1 MGDVLEQDVQ
11 ALKEWLR
18 SAWRQLAEPSMARF
32 ERQELRNYMKDAEA
46 ALRTGFERLAERER
60 VKLRAYNTGLSTLP
74 VPDFRILRS
83 LVHSGQVN
91 EGQS

>member
-18 SAWRQLAEPSMARF
+18 SAWHQLAEPSMARF
-32 ERQELRNYMKDAEA
+32 DRRELRNYMKEVEA
-46 ALRTGFERLAERER
+46 ALRTGFEKLAEKER
-60 VKLRAYNTGLSTLP
+60 VKLRAYNTGPSTLP

-83 LVHSGQVN
+83 LVLSSQVN
-91 EGQS
+91 EGPS

>member
-32 ERQELRNYMKDAEA
+32 DRRELRNYMKEVEA
-46 ALRTGFERLAERER
+46 ALRTGFEKLAEKER
-60 VKLRAYNTGLSTLP
+60 VKLRAYNTGPSTLP
-74 VPDFRILRS
+74 LPDFRILRS
-83 LVHSGQVN
+83 LVLSSQVS
-91 EGQS
+91 EGPS

>member
-18 SAWRQLAEPSMARF
+18 GAWRQLAEPSLARF
-32 ERQELRNYMKDAEA
+32 DRQELRNYMKEAEA
-46 ALRTGFERLAERER
+46 ALRTGFEKLAERER
-60 VKLRAYNTGLSTLP
+60 VKLRAYNTGPSTIP

-83 LVHSGQVN
+83 LALSSRVN
-91 EGQS
+91 EGPS